1 MNFQNKV
8 VVITGSTGELGG
20 AVTQSF
26 LDAQANVVGFGSRDA
41 TLQTLKSRLG
51 ANADRF
57 TGLAVNVLDESS
69 IARAVRKIME
79 VQQRIDMLI
88 NLVGGFV
95 GGVSFPD
102 TTAEQWDKMMAMNA
116 KSVFLCC
123 RNIFPHM
130 TDKKF
135 GRIINIAGK
144 GGLQPIPGMSAYSAS
159 KAAVINLTQAIAA
172 EGQEHNVTANVVI
185 PSIIDTA
192 ANRAAMPDADFLKW
206 VTPKAIAQTIL
217 FLCSDEAE
225 DISGSVIPVYGAS

>member
-192 ANRAAMPDADFLKW
+192 ANRSEERRVGKECRSRWSP
-206 VTPKAIAQTIL
+206 
-217 FLCSDEAE
+217 
-225 DISGSVIPVYGAS
+225 YH